1 MSLLILTIICTAAML
16 LMPSQSIDGAK
27 GGIDLCINRIIP
39 SLFPFFVCSRM
50 MVNSGIAQL
59 MGSKIGKAFE
69 MLFGI
74 NKGCAFSFVAGLL
87 CGYPVGAKIVGDMYK
102 NRQCTKVEAQ
112 RMLAF
117 CNNSGPLF
125 IIGTVGI
132 GMLSS
137 ARAGFILY
145 FAHVLSAIATG
156 ILVRFIIPSKRKG
169 SDISF
174 HTSSLK
180 GSFHDALTDSIKS
193 MAAVCGN
200 IIFFS
205 VIISALNPVFIGIFP
220 SATGRGLASGI
231 IEISTGISM
240 LSGYAHLPVI
250 GFLLAWSG
258 ISVIMQVDGI
268 IAPLGLSTP
277 LFAITKLMQGILG
290 GLFTFLLMPLS
301 LPASV
306 SYAANTT
313 AIVITAAA
321 MLTFLAIVTERLFAK

>member
-1 MSLLILTIICTAAML
+1 MPLLILTIICTAAML

-27 GGIDLCINRIIP
+27 EGISLCINTVIP
-39 SLFPFFVCSRM
+39 SLFPFFICSRM
-50 MVNSGIAQL
+50 IINSGIAQL

-69 MLFGI
+69 VLFGI
-74 NKGCAFSFVAGLL
+74 NKSCGFSFIAGIL
-87 CGYPVGAKIVGDMYK
+87 CGYPVGAKVVGDMYK
-102 NRQCTKVEAQ
+102 NKQCTKEEAQ

-125 IIGTVGI
+125 IIGTVGT

-156 ILVRFIIPSKRKG
+156 ILVRFIIPVKTKSSG
-169 SDISF
+169 ITL
-174 HTSSLK
+174 HTSSLT

-205 VIISALNPVFIGIFP
+205 VIVAALTPIFNGIFP
-220 SATGRGLASGI
+220 SATERGTASGI

-240 LSGYAHLPVI
+240 LAGYAHLPII

-277 LFAITKLMQGILG
+277 LFALTKLMQGILG

-306 SYAANTT
+306 SYAASTT
-313 AIVITAAA
+313 ATVITAAA
-321 MLTFLAIVTERLFAK
+321 VLTFLAIVTEKIFAK